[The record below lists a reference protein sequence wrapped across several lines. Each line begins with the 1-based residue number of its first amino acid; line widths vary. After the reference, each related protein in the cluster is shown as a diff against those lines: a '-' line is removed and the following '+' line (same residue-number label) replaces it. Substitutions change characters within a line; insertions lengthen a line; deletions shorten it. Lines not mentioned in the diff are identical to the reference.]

1 MNHDQ
6 KLHRMATAAVF
17 AAAITV
23 VTAYFLH
30 IPIPG
35 SSGYMHLGDALI
47 YLAAC
52 LLPAPYA
59 VFAASVGAGLAD
71 LLTAPVWVVPTVI
84 IKAIVALQFTSKADK
99 ILTKRNTIAV
109 FSTALLS
116 PTLYSLAYCL
126 MTGTLSAFV
135 PQFLGTITQAIG
147 SGVVFFPVALA
158 LDQMKFKSR
167 VAPSLN

>member
-6 KLHRMATAAVF
+6 KLHRMVTAAVF

-23 VTAYFLH
+23 VTAYFFH

-35 SSGYMHLGDALI
+35 SSGYMHLGDSLI

-84 IKAIVALQFTSKADK
+84 IKAIVALQFTSKSDR
-99 ILTKRNTIAV
+99 ILTKRNTLAV

-116 PTLYSLAYCL
+116 PTLYSLAYCI
-126 MTGTLSAFV
+126 MTGTAAAFL
-135 PQFLGTITQAIG
+135 PQFLGTIAQAVG

-167 VAPSLN
+167 VVSGLE